1 MNSPDKPA
9 LLGGTPVRTEP
20 LHNPNRALGP
30 AALEYLA
37 DICATGQLTR
47 VGGKYVDRLEAEFA
61 DWLGVK
67 FCTAS
72 SSGTAAIHT
81 ALGALQLEPG
91 DEVICAPITDMGT
104 VIPVLAQNAIPVFA
118 DILPETYNMDP
129 VSAEQ
134 RVTARTR
141 AIMPVHLAGNPAD
154 MAALRDVAARHGLL
168 LVEDCAQA
176 YGALWQGEKVGT
188 LGDIGCFSLQQS
200 KHLIS
205 GQGGLTVT
213 NDPVLQ
219 EILSIFP
226 HKGGPHYSS
235 LGARNYLQF
244 GYNYHLTELQAAVAL
259 SQLPGLE
266 ALCARRAFLGDRL
279 NAKLAGLPGFYPQ
292 VVREGDR
299 CTYWMYVLRVV
310 AEEAAVPAPKVAEA
324 LRAEGV
330 ACGYQYIG
338 KPIFMYEAIRRQQV
352 YGTSNYPFTLRDGE
366 PLRYDEEYC
375 PGCVQALD
383 EMVVIPIHEL
393 YTDEDIDQIAEACA
407 KIATWAW

>member
-1 MNSPDKPA
+1 MAKLAINGGPRTIDRQIGKSWPIHGETERA
-9 LLGGTPVRTEP
+9 NLLEVLESGHWWRGG
-20 LHNPNRALGP
+20 
-30 AALEYLA
+30 
-37 DICATGQLTR
+37 
-47 VGGKYVDRLEAEFA
+47 EAEASMVARFEQGFA
-61 DWLGVK
+61 AFQDAKYGVAITNGTQAIECALKAIGVK
-67 FCTAS
+67 
-72 SSGTAAIHT
+72 
-81 ALGALQLEPG
+81 PG
-91 DEVICAPITDMGT
+91 DEVICPAATFVATATACIL
-104 VIPVLAQNAIPVFA
+104 VNAIPIVV
-118 DILPETYNMDP
+118 DIDP
-129 VSAEQ
+129 ANYQISPAAIEAAI
-134 RVTARTR
+134 TERTVG
-141 AIMPVHLAGNPAD
+141 IIPVHYGGYPVD
-154 MAALRDVAARHGLL
+154 MASIREIASRHGLWII
-168 LVEDCAQA
+168 EDAA
-176 YGALWQGEKVGT
+176 HAHGSTWNGQGCGS
-188 LGDIGCFSLQQS
+188 LSDIGCFSLQQS